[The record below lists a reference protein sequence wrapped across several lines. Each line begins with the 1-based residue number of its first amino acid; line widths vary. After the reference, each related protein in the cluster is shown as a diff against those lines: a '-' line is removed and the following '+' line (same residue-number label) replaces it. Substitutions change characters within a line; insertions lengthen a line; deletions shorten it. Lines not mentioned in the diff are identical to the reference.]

1 MTEPRDLPDGAGA
14 AHRPPGVPRPRA
26 ARGTRM
32 SRTDRRRQLLDVARD
47 LFASEGFHHVSMDD
61 IADRAEVSKPV
72 LYRHFPSKLDLYL
85 AVVDAQGADLLA
97 AVERAVAPIEAG
109 PVVRGAGRDVVA
121 AIVQAY
127 LAFVQVA
134 GESSTLLFESDVT
147 HDAQVRTRV
156 QHATAETTR
165 RIAEVLAQVTGR
177 GPADADVLAA
187 ALVATAQGAATYW
200 LRHRPESD
208 TGRVVDLV
216 SDLAWRGVAGLV
228 RPDFV
233 YEDA

>member
-1 MTEPRDLPDGAGA
+1 MTEPPAPPDGAGA
-14 AHRPPGVPRPRA
+14 AAA
-26 ARGTRM
+26 ARGAAAPRSARGPRMTRVE
-32 SRTDRRRQLLDVARD
+32 RRAQLLAVARD
-47 LFASEGFHHVSMDD
+47 LFAGEGFHHVSMDD

-127 LAFVQVA
+127 LAFVRVA

-147 HDAQVRTRV
+147 HDAQVRGRV
-156 QHATAETTR
+156 DHANAEATR
-165 RIAEVLAQVTGR
+165 RIAEVLVQVTGR
-177 GPADADVLAA
+177 SPADGDVLAA
-187 ALVATAQGAATYW
+187 ALVATAQGAATFW
-200 LRHRPESD
+200 LRHRDEQGAD
-208 TGRVVDLV
+208 RVVDLV

-228 RPDFV
+228 RPDFA

>member
-1 MTEPRDLPDGAGA
+1 MTEPPDLPVGADPA
-14 AHRPPGVPRPRA
+14 PDSPGTARPRA
-26 ARGTRM
+26 VRGTRM
-32 SRTDRRRQLLDVARD
+32 SRADRRGQLLEVARD

-97 AVERAVAPIEAG
+97 AVERAVAPLEAG
-109 PVVRGAGRDVVA
+109 PVERGAGRAVVA

-127 LAFVQVA
+127 LAFVQLA

-147 HDAQVRTRV
+147 HDAQVRGRV

-165 RIAEVLAQVTGR
+165 RIAEVLVDVTGR
-177 GPADADVLAA
+177 ERADADVLAA

-200 LRHRPESD
+200 LRHRPED
-208 TGRVVDLV
+208 GTERVVDLV